1 MKHGYFNEAAEVAK
15 RIRAAEVLGVNIYCS

>member
-1 MKHGYFNEAAEVAK
+1 MTYGYFSEAAEIAK